1 MKAIKTLLQFFILF
15 SASALLVNT
24 ASAEIKITD
33 ADAIFETSLQS
44 VSIPTQAIPLKKL
57 FINSEDAVLTKN
69 LSTVSI
75 PTQVATLTRLFI
87 NSEDAILTK
96 SLSSVSIPTKAVPV
110 TKLFIVNADAIL
122 TKDLVSLSGQPPPVK
137 PSISSFTL
145 SLDKG
150 LNMISLPL
158 NPESSLTAR
167 SFAEKLGSTVVIR
180 YDTKQGKFL
189 TFVPEVFKEDG
200 FPIEGGQGYIVNQL
214 ESREVVFTGTAWSNA
229 PSKPISASPSKENPH
244 WAFVVCG
251 AIYDGN
257 RIAQNPEL
265 TVTAENLRTGDFAE
279 AKVGQLENGRYTAA
293 FVDLSRKDVVKP
305 GDTLGV
311 YFRDAA
317 KGVASEPV
325 VIMVTTS
332 DIVKSYIEVNL
343 RMEDLVPDKTALLQ
357 NYPNPF
363 NPETWIPFQLAKGS
377 DVVIS
382 IFNLQGQMIRRLDIG
397 HKQAGLY
404 LSKGRAAYWDGQNGT
419 GEQVAS
425 GVYFYTIDAGGFR
438 GTRRMVIIR

>member
-1 MKAIKTLLQFFILF
+1 
-15 SASALLVNT
+15 
-24 ASAEIKITD
+24 
-33 ADAIFETSLQS
+33 
-44 VSIPTQAIPLKKL
+44 
-57 FINSEDAVLTKN
+57 
-69 LSTVSI
+69 
-75 PTQVATLTRLFI
+75 
-87 NSEDAILTK
+87 
-96 SLSSVSIPTKAVPV
+96 
-110 TKLFIVNADAIL
+110 
-122 TKDLVSLSGQPPPVK
+122 
-137 PSISSFTL
+137 
-145 SLDKG
+145 
-150 LNMISLPL
+150 
-158 NPESSLTAR
+158 
-167 SFAEKLGSTVVIR
+167 
-180 YDTKQGKFL
+180 
-189 TFVPEVFKEDG
+189 VPEVFKEDG

-229 PSKPISASPSKENPH
+229 PSKQIPAPSKENPH

-293 FVDLSRKDVVKP
+293 FIDLSRKDVVKP
-305 GDTLGV
+305 GDALGI
-311 YFRDAA
+311 YFRDTAE
-317 KGVASEPV
+317 GVASEPV
-325 VIMVTTS
+325 VLMVTTS
-332 DIVKSYIEVNL
+332 DIVKGYIEVNL
-343 RMEDLVPDKTALLQ
+343 QMEDIVPDKTALLQ

-363 NPETWIPFQLAKGS
+363 NPETWIPFQLAKDS
-377 DVVIS
+377 DVVIA

-404 LSKGRAAYWDGQNGT
+404 LSKGRAAYWDGQNET

>member
-1 MKAIKTLLQFFILF
+1 
-15 SASALLVNT
+15 
-24 ASAEIKITD
+24 
-33 ADAIFETSLQS
+33 
-44 VSIPTQAIPLKKL
+44 
-57 FINSEDAVLTKN
+57 
-69 LSTVSI
+69 
-75 PTQVATLTRLFI
+75 
-87 NSEDAILTK
+87 
-96 SLSSVSIPTKAVPV
+96 
-110 TKLFIVNADAIL
+110 
-122 TKDLVSLSGQPPPVK
+122 
-137 PSISSFTL
+137 
-145 SLDKG
+145 
-150 LNMISLPL
+150 MISLPL
-158 NPESSLTAR
+158 NPEISLTAR

-229 PSKPISASPSKENPH
+229 PAKPGAPSKEKPH

-257 RIAQNPEL
+257 RIAQNTEL
-265 TVTAENLRTGDFAE
+265 TVTAENLRTGNITE
-279 AKVGQLENGRYTAA
+279 AKVGQLENGRYTVA

-311 YFRDAA
+311 YFRDTA
-317 KGVASEPV
+317 KGVVSEPV
-325 VIMVTTS
+325 VLMVTTS

-343 RMEDLVPDKTALLQ
+343 QMEDIVPDKTALLQ

-363 NPETWIPFQLAKGS
+363 NPETWIPFQLAKSS
-377 DVVIS
+377 DVVIT

-397 HKQAGLY
+397 HRQAGLY
-404 LSKGRAAYWDGQNGT
+404 LDKGRAAYWDGQNET

-425 GVYFYTIDAGGFR
+425 GIYFYTIDAGGFR
-438 GTRRMVIIR
+438 ATRRMVIIR